1 MATLASWSSSL
12 TGSPA
17 VPCGLLLD
25 RLTKSSF
32 HLNFPECTNLKGVF
46 VPPNARPFTPLI
58 LSCPI
63 WQDSPDSM
71 AHLSSTSC
79 LGEAFP
85 NGVMRLAGWAFCPS
99 ARSRWRAKEDEWIA
113 DAHAWFRISIQVSSL
128 SPMSFQ
134 LCHAASSS
142 PEGLGNISNCL
153 QEICFTFL
161 TDTAFQN
168 QTPWK
173 LNTEGVYMHVF

>member
-46 VPPNARPFTPLI
+46 VPPNAGPFTPSFSHVLFDRI
-58 LSCPI
+58 LLTVWHICLARHVSGKPFPTVSWG
-63 WQDSPDSM
+63 WQ
-71 AHLSSTSC
+71 
-79 LGEAFP
+79 G
-85 NGVMRLAGWAFCPS
+85 GAFCPS

-128 SPMSFQ
+128 SPVSFQ

-173 LNTEGVYMHVF
+173 QNTEGVYMHVF